1 MIRTIL
7 VIFLLVLPFFFL
19 RSYGQ
24 VQNADSI
31 KISNVVN
38 NFFNWYVEAIKYR
51 KDGDFQP
58 KFVEDRNGMTT
69 LDCSSYLQN
78 LERFNFSDSLILSE
92 KQSYKTCVD
101 NLAKVKFS
109 EFKIEWT
116 DLDDFEENNCDFSNY
131 YRWIGLMES
140 IDGIRIIAVDLKKI
154 NIAFVRIEYFSF
166 GVNNSK
172 DFWGSNSVELIK
184 LDKNWKINKI
194 LSCK

>member
-1 MIRTIL
+1 MIRTRL
-7 VIFLLVLPFFFL
+7 VIFLLVLPFFHF

-24 VQNADSI
+24 LQNADSI

-38 NFFNWYVEAIKYR
+38 DFYKWYVEAIKNR
-51 KDGDFQP
+51 KGGEFQP
-58 KFVEDRNGMTT
+58 KFIEDRNGMTT

-78 LERFNFSDSLILSE
+78 LERLNFSDSLIIRE

-101 NLAKVKFS
+101 NLAQVKFS
-109 EFKIEWT
+109 EFKTEWT

-131 YRWIGLMES
+131 YRWIGLMEP
-140 IDGIRIIAVDLKKI
+140 IDGIRIIAVDLKKV

-172 DFWGSNSVELIK
+172 DFWGNNAVELIK
-184 LDKNWKINKI
+184 VDKHWKINKI
-194 LSCK
+194 LSWK